1 MVREL
6 VKAVGWRSPNRPSD
20 VELIHDLFMRIP
32 VSEGGAPPGFNP
44 KGGHT
49 VRTDDL
55 IYRLQQR
62 HGLVADAVVTPRRET
77 FRLMQALAGKLPPR
91 RHDEFIQ
98 PARVLAVMTSKIVGH
113 AYVKG
118 YDGTSE
124 ASGLHRIRG
133 RFRVPLYELRV
144 GIGEETL
151 GDYFAVFHVLRF
163 GVRYRHA
170 VACNG
175 GRFKQMFEMEGPPR
189 GSHVLK
195 RDRYLGGAW
204 KLKGNFLIH
213 PGPVFPQ
220 ERGDDTQAGMDRLV
234 GSIGCIQPTGPRN
247 MEKLDEFVRRAS
259 FSSLYDEG
267 FFVDHDPKKPAT
279 ARGAIADRRITEA
292 GSFRCLVEPAAHPP
306 LLPLTDLTDVGGPRP
321 IRG

>member
-1 MVREL
+1 MAKEIVQ
-6 VKAVGWRSPNRPSD
+6 AVGWRSPNRASD
-20 VELIHDLFMRIP
+20 VALIHDLFMRIP

-55 IYRLQQR
+55 IYRFQKR
-62 HGLVADAVVTPRRET
+62 HGLVADAVATPRRET
-77 FRLMQALAGKLPPR
+77 FRLMQSLAGKLPPR
-91 RHDEFIQ
+91 RNDEGIQ

-118 YDGTSE
+118 YDGQSE
-124 ASGLHRIRG
+124 AGGLHRIRG

-151 GDYFAVFHVLRF
+151 GDHFAVFHVLRF
-163 GVRYRHA
+163 GVRYRDS
-170 VACNG
+170 VARNG
-175 GRFKQMFEMEGPPR
+175 GGFRQIFAMEGPPR
-189 GSHVLK
+189 GMHVLK

-204 KLKGNFLIH
+204 KLKGDFLIH
-213 PGPVFPQ
+213 PGPSFPH
-220 ERGDDTQAGMDRLV
+220 ERGDDTPKGLNKLV
-234 GSIGCIQPTGPRN
+234 GSIGCIQPTGPRG
-247 MEKLDEFVRRAS
+247 MEALDEFVRRAS

-279 ARGAIADRRITEA
+279 ERGAIADRRITEA
-292 GSFRCLVEPAAHPP
+292 GSFRCLVEPAARPP
-306 LLPLTDLTDVGGPRP
+306 LLPLTDLTAIGGPPP